1 MIKRKIRNEIA
12 FTFSL
17 IVFFTTFFLTLILA
31 KINTDSLTLSA
42 KEYAVAISDEIKK
55 DLFQKTEII
64 EEALNYVIDIF
75 NDNAL
80 NIEKKIEYVKIYLS
94 FEPNINYI
102 GIYDVNGRLID
113 QFSSPKYGIL
123 KDITDKIKIIRS
135 DSTFYSLYYSEKD
148 SFPVLEAIKKW
159 KTSDN
164 RLIGY
169 LSAGFSLSYL
179 SSYLKE
185 LSFRRFNIYDL
196 IFILDKNGNV
206 IAHPEIKFVK
216 EKKKLK
222 EIGFFKNFENS
233 KEILKF
239 DIAFSQNYIDYKN
252 RKLLGTFTTLPS
264 LEWGIVVS
272 QPHEIVYA
280 SLRRLYTFSS
290 LTGFI
295 FLFLSIIFGILSSRY
310 LTKPIEELN
319 LGIKRIISRDFGYQV
334 NVRAKNEIGEL
345 ANSFNEMIKTLKHY
359 KEEIIKETEI
369 KLFAMR
375 YLPTHL
381 ANQLIAQGKSTL
393 SAETIKREISIMFAD
408 ISNFTSLSEKFSP
421 EKLVSYLNKYF
432 NIATESIFKYNG
444 VIDKFIGDCVMA
456 LFGVPYVSINAAEEA
471 VKSA

>member
-369 KLFAMR
+369 KL
-375 YLPTHL
+375 
-381 ANQLIAQGKSTL
+381 
-393 SAETIKREISIMFAD
+393 
-408 ISNFTSLSEKFSP
+408 
-421 EKLVSYLNKYF
+421 
-432 NIATESIFKYNG
+432 
-444 VIDKFIGDCVMA
+444 
-456 LFGVPYVSINAAEEA
+456 
-471 VKSA
+471 